1 MSPINLSSLSHIFCA
16 IVIAANFFRCCSAFN
31 FYKLY
36 AIYGDCCSTFHK
48 ISKNTKGVSNVHAIG
63 ERVTTNGAALD
74 YVAEFIKKKN
84 KCQSIIIMRAL
95 KMKCMC
101 LFGQNIHANTASSC
115 RRAIKWPHIKSCSTT
130 GRCSIDIYIDA
141 HVILL
146 PLHTH
151 LIRCLE
157 CPLWLLHYSRLSAS
171 AKFFFVIEKFKQRKQ
186 QQQRFEENTVR
197 KICSMRTQAPRMHY
211 GKQWTN

>member
-74 YVAEFIKKKN
+74 YVAEFIKK
-84 KCQSIIIMRAL
+84 Q
-95 KMKCMC
+95 
-101 LFGQNIHANTASSC
+101 
-115 RRAIKWPHIKSCSTT
+115 
-130 GRCSIDIYIDA
+130 
-141 HVILL
+141 
-146 PLHTH
+146 
-151 LIRCLE
+151 
-157 CPLWLLHYSRLSAS
+157 
-171 AKFFFVIEKFKQRKQ
+171 KQMPINNNNA
-186 QQQRFEENTVR
+186 RFENEMYVSIWAKHTREYRIQLPASN
-197 KICSMRTQAPRMHY
+197 
-211 GKQWTN
+211 